1 MVPWEKKRKAMMKA
15 KESTSSL
22 PQPPLAH
29 TSGTVQHSLTSAV
42 HQAATQSLP
51 S

>member
-1 MVPWEKKRKAMMKA
+1 MMKA

-22 PQPPLAH
+22 PQPPLAQ
-29 TSGTVQHSLTSAV
+29 TFGIVQHSLINAV
-42 HQAATQSLP
+42 HHLASQRLP